1 MAEQYIDA
9 LVAKDPKR
17 LPLASATVRYTEN
30 GRRTA
35 AGRRTRPWTR
45 QITELFKVEKG
56 LLHEI
61 EVILERVPYG
71 MGSGWSSWEDAMS
84 DKIQWQGK

>member
-1 MAEQYIDA
+1 M
-9 LVAKDPKR
+9 
-17 LPLASATVRYTEN
+17 T
-30 GRRTA
+30 
-35 AGRRTRPWTR
+35 PWTC
-45 QITELFKVEKG
+45 QIEELFKVEKG

-61 EVILERVPYG
+61 GAILERVPYG